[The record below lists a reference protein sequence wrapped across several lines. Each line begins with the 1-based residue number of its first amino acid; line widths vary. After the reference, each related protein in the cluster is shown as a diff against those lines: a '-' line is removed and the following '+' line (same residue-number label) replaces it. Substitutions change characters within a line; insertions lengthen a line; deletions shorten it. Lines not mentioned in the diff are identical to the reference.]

1 MHVSSARGFAW
12 PLSLPLLAFVLLAA
26 GFSAPHAAAA
36 QAPAADAGQPAASQ
50 PVERQGAQAAQSKEQ
65 ADLDIYRHASI
76 VQTIGRKMGLSV
88 EATARIFEAIN
99 FLILLVA
106 IVIPV
111 MRIMP
116 KVLRKRSATLNH
128 DIQTAREATADA
140 NARLSAVEAKLAG
153 LDAEIQKYRA
163 QIEQESQQDEARIK
177 ASLGEESERIVAAAG
192 QEITQAAAQARR
204 GLRHFAADLAIA
216 QAEKQLVLTPEVDR
230 ALIGEFIAGVSKAG
244 VSKGGSN

>member
-12 PLSLPLLAFVLLAA
+12 PLSLLLLAFVLLAA

-65 ADLDIYRHASI
+65 ADLDIYRHASV

-116 KVLRKRSATLNH
+116 KVLRKRSATLSH

-216 QAEKQLVLTPEVDR
+216 QAEKQLALTPEVDR
-230 ALIGEFIAGVSKAG
+230 ALIGEFIAGVSK
-244 VSKGGSN
+244 GGSN